1 MKLFDRA
8 IVVVVYAVIW
18 TALLYGAIT
27 S

>member
-27 S
+27 F